1 MIVFISDH
9 CLYFVYIAR
18 LLVQTG
24 WSELYHF
31 AHADGHHSRYANGTG
46 SIVSSLCF
54 CILCMGKFKFVCH
67 PLQWRKHFLTSGF
80 EFSYVGHKILFLKF
94 RVERFIVRQVYF
106 FTRGNQFFLSL
117 THFFHLASTM
127 HHTWPLRL

>member
-9 CLYFVYIAR
+9 CLYFVYMAR

-24 WSELYHF
+24 WSELYHL
-31 AHADGHHSRYANGTG
+31 AHADGHHSHYANGTG

-67 PLQWRKHFLTSGF
+67 PLQWRKN
-80 EFSYVGHKILFLKF
+80 FSDFWFRIQLCRPQNIIPEL
-94 RVERFIVRQVYF
+94 RVERFIVKQVYF
-106 FTRGNQFFLSL
+106 YTRGNQFFFSL

-127 HHTWPLRL
+127 NHTWPLRL